1 MNRIIAIVEDDP
13 KEAQLL
19 QSYFEHLPSDFLDTF
34 EVRLFQTARSFLSTY
49 QPIYDIV
56 FMDINLPDLNG
67 LEAAGYMRRL
77 DQSVVLIFVT
87 NMAQYAVRGDEVDA
101 LDFVVKPINYYRFS
115 SMMAKAL
122 RSIAKRDEK
131 EILVR
136 SASKIARLPISQIYY
151 VEVRDHLL
159 IYHSTQ
165 GNLESWGKL
174 SEIEKELAG
183 YDFVRCSSS
192 YLVNLRHIISV
203 DGDTANIAGDRLPIS
218 QRRRK
223 AFYNSV
229 TEYLSGR

>member
-1 MNRIIAIVEDDP
+1 MIKIAIIEDNSRD
-13 KEAQLL
+13 
-19 QSYFEHLPSDFLDTF
+19 LDQI
-34 EVRLFQTARSFLSTY
+34 LSFLSRY
-49 QPIYDIV
+49 QQDQSCAFSATSFDDPMKFLSEYRSNYDLV
-56 FMDINLPDLNG
+56 FMDIELPPFHGIDI
-67 LEAAGYMRRL
+67 ARRL
-77 DQSVVLIFVT
+77 REIDSVVALVFIT
-87 NMAQYAVRGDEVDA
+87 NMEQCAVNGYEVDA

-122 RSIAKRDEK
+122 RNIAKRSEK

-136 SASKIARLPISQIYY
+136 SSSKITRLPISQIYY

-203 DGDTANIAGDRLPIS
+203 DGDTANIAGDKLPIS

>member
-1 MNRIIAIVEDDP
+1 MNRIAIIEDNSRD
-13 KEAQLL
+13 
-19 QSYFEHLPSDFLDTF
+19 LDQI
-34 EVRLFQTARSFLSTY
+34 LSFLSHY
-49 QPIYDIV
+49 QQEHSTPFSITSFKDPMKFLSEYRPDYDLV
-56 FMDINLPDLNG
+56 FMDIDLPPFNG
-67 LEAAGYMRRL
+67 VDIARRL
-77 DQSVVLIFVT
+77 RDIDSVVALVFIT
-87 NMAQYAVRGDEVDA
+87 NMEQCAVNGYEVDA

-115 SMMAKAL
+115 SMMNKAL
-122 RSIAKRDEK
+122 RNIAKRDEK
-131 EILVR
+131 EILMR
-136 SASKIARLPISQIYY
+136 SSSKIARLAISQIYY

-174 SEIEKELAG
+174 SDIEKELID

-203 DGDTANIAGDRLPIS
+203 DGDTVNIAGDKLPIS

-229 TEYLSGR
+229 TTYLSGR

>member
-1 MNRIIAIVEDDP
+1 MHRIAIIEDNSRD
-13 KEAQLL
+13 
-19 QSYFEHLPSDFLDTF
+19 LDQI
-34 EVRLFQTARSFLSTY
+34 LSFLSHY
-49 QPIYDIV
+49 QQEHSISFSITSFKDPMKFLSEYRSDYDLV
-56 FMDINLPDLNG
+56 FMDIELPPFNG
-67 LEAAGYMRRL
+67 VDIARRL
-77 DQSVVLIFVT
+77 REIDSVVALVFIT
-87 NMAQYAVRGDEVDA
+87 NMEQCAVNGYEVDA

-122 RSIAKRDEK
+122 RNIAKRAEK
-131 EILVR
+131 EILIR
-136 SASKIARLPISQIYY
+136 SASRIARLPISQVYY

-174 SEIEKELAG
+174 SDIEKELID

-203 DGDTANIAGDRLPIS
+203 DGDTVNIAGDKLPIS

-229 TEYLSGR
+229 TNYLSNR

>member
-1 MNRIIAIVEDDP
+1 MHKIAIIEDNSQDLDQILGYLSLYQQEHSISFSITAFHDP
-13 KEAQLL
+13 MK
-19 QSYFEHLPSDFLDTF
+19 
-34 EVRLFQTARSFLSTY
+34 FLSEY
-49 QPIYDIV
+49 RSDYDLL
-56 FMDINLPDLNG
+56 FMDIELPPFNG
-67 LEAAGYMRRL
+67 IDIARRL
-77 DQSVVLIFVT
+77 REIDSVVALVFIT
-87 NMAQYAVRGDEVDA
+87 NMEQCAVNGYEVDA

-122 RSIAKRDEK
+122 RNIAKRDEK

-136 SASKIARLPISQIYY
+136 SSSKIARLPISQIYY

-174 SEIEKELAG
+174 SDIEQELID

-203 DGDTANIAGDRLPIS
+203 DGDTANIAGNKLPIS